1 MRNAAIARMPATS
14 ASTASADAGAG
25 PIRQKTITAKSTRR
39 PNRTTWP
46 TAGPQRRSQ
55 LTPDAR
61 MRPPAAAKM
70 TARIPAGIEANAPPR
85 TNPTVRTMQEI
96 EPSSISVMGTR
107 NLPSTPLHPQP
118 PRSRHWQWPCRS
130 TAIHFGPR
138 VCATCTEYA
147 CLERLRVPQRL
158 QVGERLPGVSAAL
171 LLAAN
176 TGLGRREGSHC
187 RSHAAGAEHKPRLPR
202 AEVGFRAGALCP
214 WTATRSGRSPTL
226 VPLHALNC
234 AKRRPAPSRCTVLC
248 ARSVP
253 RGASRASKPEP
264 DSGETAGQAWCP
276 RQDSNL
282 RHMV

>member
-1 MRNAAIARMPATS
+1 MPATS

-107 NLPSTPLHPQP
+107 NLPSTRLHPPAAAKSSLAVAMQVDCDSLRTACVRHMHRVRLLGASSP
-118 PRSRHWQWPCRS
+118 TSAPSGRRATARRLCDAPARGQRGTRTERRFSMSIARCRSRAQASSSASRS
-130 TAIHFGPR
+130 
-138 VCATCTEYA
+138 
-147 CLERLRVPQRL
+147 RLSSRRA
-158 QVGERLPGVSAAL
+158 LPLDGDTLRKVADAR
-171 LLAAN
+171 AVA
-176 TGLGRREGSHC
+176 
-187 RSHAAGAEHKPRLPR
+187 R
-202 AEVGFRAGALCP
+202 AELR
-214 WTATRSGRSPTL
+214 
-226 VPLHALNC
+226 
-234 AKRRPAPSRCTVLC
+234 KE
-248 ARSVP
+248 
-253 RGASRASKPEP
+253 ASSA
-264 DSGETAGQAWCP
+264 
-276 RQDSNL
+276 
-282 RHMV
+282 V